1 MPPQP
6 GSRQK
11 CLAPDPYESG
21 SAMPAF
27 VYVLLS
33 KKKPKRTYVGW
44 TLDLERRVEQH
55 NQGFGARTTRGSKWL
70 LIYAERYR
78 TRNAAMRREVF
89 LKQDR
94 SFRKMLR
101 QR

>member
-1 MPPQP
+1 M
-6 GSRQK
+6 
-11 CLAPDPYESG
+11 A
-21 SAMPAF
+21 AF

-33 KKKPKRTYVGW
+33 RAKPKRTYVGW

-55 NQGFGARTTRGSKWL
+55 NDGTGAKTTRGNAWT

-89 LKQDR
+89 LKRDR
-94 SFRKMLR
+94 AFRKILR
-101 QR
+101 ER